1 MLNDTSLSLTCK
13 TKRKAQRH
21 RPMTFVNDTSNFFAE
36 SDGVVN
42 SEGLNSLVS
51 GGIQTLCHTSQ
62 FNLHY

>member
-1 MLNDTSLSLTCK
+1 
-13 TKRKAQRH
+13 
-21 RPMTFVNDTSNFFAE
+21 MTFVNDTSNFFAE